1 MVYEVWDRGAN
12 MLTSGGS
19 APGSG
24 ERTGTVC
31 SLSAFSRA
39 IGPRC
44 TGEASEHLGRR
55 GRHRD
60 HLWTGLATGD
70 QHLT

>member
-1 MVYEVWDRGAN
+1 MHVRCEVKKGLLEPGMVYEVWDRGAN

-44 TGEASEHLGRR
+44 TGEASEHIGC
-55 GRHRD
+55 
-60 HLWTGLATGD
+60 
-70 QHLT
+70 